1 MSDADQGWQPAVA
14 NYASRDLAERQQW
27 YSPAAAAYARV
38 RPGYPPAWV
47 ERIAAIAGLTPASR
61 LLELGCGPGL
71 ATLAFACWGCSV
83 LALEPN
89 LDFYAIAREACAALP
104 SVEVRNLAFET
115 WPLETAAFDVVL
127 AATSWHWIPAA
138 LSYPKAAAALKP
150 GGCLIL
156 LWNKQL
162 QLPPA
167 LHQALQPAYDR
178 HAPHLFRYESDGAQV
193 AVMDELGE
201 RVRHSGYFY
210 DLEAGHEW
218 RNATYSLED
227 YLTLLATYSPYLAL
241 APEVREALFAELR
254 SILHGQAGDRLP
266 LTYLAAYHIARNRA

>member
-1 MSDADQGWQPAVA
+1 VSAADSGWQPAVA
-14 NYASRDLAERQQW
+14 NYAGRDLAERQQW

-71 ATLAFACWGCSV
+71 ATLAFARWGCSL

-89 LDFYAIAREACAALP
+89 PDFCAIARDTCAALP
-104 SVEVRNLAFET
+104 HVQVQNLAFET
-115 WPLETAAFDVVL
+115 WPLEAAAFDAVL

-138 LSYPKAAAALKP
+138 VSYPKAAAALKP
-150 GGCLIL
+150 GGRLIL

-162 QLPPA
+162 QLPYA

-178 HAPHLFRYESDGAQV
+178 HAPHLFRYEPDEAQV
-193 AVMDELGE
+193 AVMEELGE
-201 RVRHSGYFY
+201 RVRHSGYFCA
-210 DLEAGHEW
+210 LQAGHEW
-218 RNATYSLED
+218 RNVTYRLDD
-227 YLTLLATYSPYLAL
+227 YLALLTTYSPYLAL
-241 APEVREALFAELR
+241 APAPREALLLELR
-254 SILHGQAGDRLP
+254 AILQAQAGDRLH
-266 LTYLAAYHIARNRA
+266 LTYLAAYHIASNWD